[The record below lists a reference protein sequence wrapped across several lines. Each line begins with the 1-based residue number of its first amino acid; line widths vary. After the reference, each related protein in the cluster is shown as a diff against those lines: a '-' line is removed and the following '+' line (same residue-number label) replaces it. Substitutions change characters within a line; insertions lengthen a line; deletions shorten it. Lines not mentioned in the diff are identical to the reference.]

1 MPVSRK
7 GVGRCPTLEIDVMM
21 SFVMQSVVREGE
33 VWSKGD
39 LVGKLESVF
48 SSRDTL
54 GLLHSEKCKL
64 LSECGFYHPYL

>member
-64 LSECGFYHPYL
+64 LSERGLYHPYL

>member
-48 SSRDTL
+48 IVL
-54 GLLHSEKCKL
+54 GTFSNFAAERVPSTKWLYSINLRL
-64 LSECGFYHPYL
+64 